1 MAALDH
7 LKKCI
12 GQRIIVGFEGK
23 KIPADL
29 LRLDEEWGLGGY
41 KLTQDNFSDFEQLMT
56 LNEDLWTRG
65 QGTPPFIG
73 IAQEGGLIHEVPE
86 PFTVFPEMAHMGQVS
101 SVSVAYEVGAVIGRE
116 LTATGF
122 NLNFA
127 PVLDLNINPD
137 NPIIGRR
144 AISPDP
150 AKVSNLSRAV
160 IRGLHDN
167 SIIACGKHF
176 PGFGDTQEDSA
187 VTLPKCSL
195 DLDTLRSADLLPY
208 KQLIQN
214 PPHLDMVMP
223 SHSVY
228 PKIDPGV
235 PATYSRKILH
245 ELLRLEIG
253 FKGLI
258 VTDDL
263 KKKAI
268 QDTIGLAG
276 AVENCFDV
284 GVDLMLVSGNID
296 DQVLVLETLLK
307 IVEKQN
313 YPVHMLERN
322 YRRVRDIKAR
332 HFRVL
337 RSIDRQH
344 ARELVGNR
352 EHFRIARR
360 LRDGK

>member
-1 MAALDH
+1 MAALEH

-12 GQRIIVGFEGK
+12 GQRIIVGFRGS
-23 KIPADL
+23 KIPPEL
-29 LRLDEEWGLGGY
+29 LRLDEEWGIGGY
-41 KLTQDNFSDFEQLMT
+41 AVRQENATDFEQLMN

-73 IAQEGGLIHEVPE
+73 INQEGGLIHEVPE
-86 PFTVFPEMAHMGQVS
+86 PFTVFPDMAHMGQVS

-127 PVLDLNINPD
+127 PVLDLKINPD

-150 AKVSNLSRAV
+150 AKVSNLARAV

-187 VTLPKCSL
+187 DTLPKCNL
-195 DLDTLRSADLLPY
+195 DLETIRSADLLPY

-223 SHSVY
+223 GHIMY
-228 PKIDPGV
+228 PKIDAEN
-235 PATYSRKILH
+235 PATYSRALLH
-245 ELLRLEIG
+245 DLLRLEIG

-263 KKKAI
+263 SKKAI
-268 QDTIGLAG
+268 TETVGIES
-276 AVENCFDV
+276 AVAQCFEA
-284 GVDLMLVSGNID
+284 GVDLMNISGGID
-296 DQVLVLETLLK
+296 EQVLVLETLLK
-307 IVEKQN
+307 LVEKAN
-313 YPVHMLERN
+313 YPVHILERN

-337 RSIDRQH
+337 RTIDRQH

>member
-12 GQRIIVGFEGK
+12 GQRIIVGFEGNK
-23 KIPADL
+23 VPSEL
-29 LRLDEEWGLGGY
+29 LRLDEEWGIGGY
-41 KLTQDNFSDFEQLMT
+41 WLRKENYSDFEQLMN

-73 IAQEGGLIHEVPE
+73 ISQEGGLVHEVPE

-127 PVLDLNINPD
+127 PMLDLNVNTENPT
-137 NPIIGRR
+137 IGRR

-150 AKVSNLSRAV
+150 NKVSNLARAV

-167 SIIACGKHF
+167 SIIACGKYF
-176 PGFGDTQEDSA
+176 PGFGDTYYESDNK
-187 VTLPKCSL
+187 LPACNSSL
-195 DLDTLRSADLLPY
+195 EQLKELDVMPY
-208 KQLIQN
+208 RALIQN
-214 PPHLDMVMP
+214 PPHLDMVM
-223 SHSVY
+223 SGHVMY
-228 PKIDPGV
+228 PKIDAEN
-235 PATYSRKILH
+235 PATYSRAILH
-245 ELLRLEIG
+245 DLLRLEIG
-253 FKGLI
+253 FKGLV

-263 KKKAI
+263 SDPLLKK
-268 QDTIGLAG
+268 TVGLET
-276 AVENCFDV
+276 AVERCFES
-284 GVDLMLVSGNID
+284 GVDLMKISGTLD
-296 DQVLVLETLLK
+296 EQVQVLEQILR
-307 IVEKQN
+307 IVENGN
-313 YPVHMLERN
+313 YPHHMLERSF
-322 YRRVRDIKAR
+322 RRVRDIKAR

-337 RSIDRQH
+337 RTIDRQH